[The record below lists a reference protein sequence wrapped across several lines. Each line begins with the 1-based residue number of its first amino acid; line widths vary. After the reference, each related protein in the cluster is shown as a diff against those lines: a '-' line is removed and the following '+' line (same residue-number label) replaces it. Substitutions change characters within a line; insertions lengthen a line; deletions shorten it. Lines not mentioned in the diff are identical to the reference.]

1 MAEERS
7 GAKDLVLAPGEY
19 AFIADDTKG
28 LVDVCVGPYK
38 MSLANT
44 ERPVVF
50 SAKSKRFESAKLDDR
65 QLSTIAPEGWYV
77 VLKNPAA
84 QNRHPTPAQRGS
96 LPELNVGR
104 KINIRGP
111 ASFALWPGQMAV
123 VLKGHNLRSNQYLL
137 VRVYDEDGARAEWK
151 NQVMKP
157 QSPTPPAG
165 SEGAPDR
172 PSIVTGTG
180 GEPVGAS
187 PPFARTPINAQGGDL
202 MGDYP
207 PPRVQAAPPT
217 PPDLTIGKMLIIK
230 GTEVSFYIPP
240 TGIEVVRD
248 GEGELV
254 REAVTLE
261 SLEYCVLLDENGKK
275 RTERG
280 PAVVF
285 PEPTEVFVEKTQQDE
300 GETPRK
306 ARKFRAI
313 DLNEHSGVYVKVIAP
328 YTDDTG
334 EHQDG
339 EELFIT
345 GKEQKFYFPREE
357 HAIVRYGDRQVHYA
371 TAIPAGEGRYVLN
384 RDTGDVRI
392 ERGPAMLL
400 PDPRREVMCRRALDL
415 KLVGLLYPGNTDAL
429 AFNSALVSQQPSP
442 DVSTHD
448 VFAVNALS
456 AAIGAAGYASAGI
469 LRSHSLADTAEG
481 RGHQR
486 AGRGLV
492 GDAITRPQG
501 YTEPRT
507 IMLNTRYQGV
517 VTIDVWT
524 GYAIKLV
531 RPTGESRVVIGP
543 KTALLEYDEQPQVL
557 SLSKGTPKTHDA
569 PIKTVYLC
577 IAANR
582 VSDVIRVETSD
593 LVGIDLHVSYRV
605 NFVGDP
611 NKWFAVD
618 NYVRVLCDRARSE
631 LRRAAIAT
639 SVEQFY
645 YQAAEIVRA
654 AILGD
659 TADLADAPPGME
671 FPENG
676 MRVYDVE
683 LSKID
688 VQADVKQLLVSSQ
701 QASIRERME
710 LGAARRKL
718 DHETIM
724 QDVLRRMT
732 DEVNKTNVH
741 SAEIAKQEIERKSA
755 AELQRTAAEAAEAEA
770 SAKVAL
776 DNVAAKGKEQELYLA
791 QRKREWDAEHQ
802 TRVETQALHLE
813 EVRAEVQAIVD
824 KAKAV
829 TPGLV
834 EALNS
839 FGERAMVEK
848 VAQAMAPM
856 SLIGAGSVMEVL
868 GRMLEGTRLGKQLTS
883 VANGAAAAAAT
894 NTDA

>member
-77 VLKNPAA
+77 VLKNPAS

-96 LPELNVGR
+96 LPDLNVGR

-157 QSPTPPAG
+157 QVQTPSPG
-165 SEGAPDR
+165 SEGASGAP
-172 PSIVTGTG
+172 PQGEEGLGGVLVTSGL
-180 GEPVGAS
+180 PM
-187 PPFARTPINAQGGDL
+187 ARTPISGSPAT
-202 MGDYP
+202 
-207 PPRVQAAPPT
+207 PPT

-285 PEPTEVFVEKTQQDE
+285 PEPTEVFVEKTQHAAEDE
-300 GETPRK
+300 ESGKEPVR

-313 DLNEHSGVYVKVIAP
+313 ELNEHSGVYVKVIAP

-334 EHQDG
+334 DHADG

-345 GKEQKFYFPREE
+345 GKERKFYFPREE
-357 HAIVRYGDRQVHYA
+357 HAIVKYGDRKVHYA

-384 RDTGDVRI
+384 RDTGDI
-392 ERGPAMLL
+392 GIARGPAMLL
-400 PDPRREVMCRRALDL
+400 PDPRRDVICRRALDL
-415 KLVGLLYPGNTDAL
+415 KLVALLYPGNTDAV
-429 AFNSALVSQQPSP
+429 AFNASLINQQPTP
-442 DVSTHD
+442 DVANAALAG
-448 VFAVNALS
+448 AVAT
-456 AAIGAAGYASAGI
+456 AMFASANYGGGG
-469 LRSHSLADTAEG
+469 RSELIATHGLMSDTAEG
-481 RGHQR
+481 RGIR
-486 AGRGLV
+486 KAGRGFA
-492 GDAITRPQG
+492 GEAITRPQG

-531 RPTGESRVVIGP
+531 RPTGESRIVVGP

-582 VSDVIRVETSD
+582 VSDVVHVETSD
-593 LVGIDLHVSYRV
+593 LVGVDLHVSYRV
-605 NFVGDP
+605 NFRGDSS
-611 NKWFAVD
+611 KWFAVD
-618 NYVRVLCDRARSE
+618 NYVRVLCDRVRSE
-631 LRRAAIAT
+631 LRRAAIT
-639 SVEQFY
+639 VSVEQFY
-645 YQAAEIVRA
+645 LTAVDVVRA
-654 AILGD
+654 AVLGELSEEAED
-659 TADLADAPPGME
+659 NEPLPGME

-676 MRVYDVE
+676 MHVYDVE
-683 LSKID
+683 VSKVD
-688 VQADVKQLLVSSQ
+688 VQADVRLLLVSSQ

-710 LGAARRKL
+710 LEAAKRKL

-724 QDVLRRMT
+724 QDVRRRMG
-732 DEVNKTNVH
+732 DEVNKTNAH
-741 SAEIAKQEIERKSA
+741 SADIAKQEIERKSA
-755 AELQRTAAEAAEAEA
+755 MELQRTAAAAAEAEA
-770 SAKVAL
+770 TDKLSFDGVL
-776 DNVAAKGKEQELYLA
+776 AKGKQQELYLA
-791 QRKREWDAEHQ
+791 QRKREWDAEHL
-802 TRVETQALHLE
+802 TRQQTQALHLE
-813 EVRAEVQAIVD
+813 EVKAEVQAIVD
-824 KAKAV
+824 KAKAI

-868 GRMLEGTRLGKQLTS
+868 GKMLEGTKIGKQLTS
-883 VANGAAAAAAT
+883 VANGVTAASGPSV
-894 NTDA
+894 DA